1 MSAKKYT
8 FLDFLKS
15 LFTINFYRPKH
26 LAKFFDDKGK
36 TKEEFFF
43 DVLLIIL
50 VLISS
55 FFYILET
62 YPLSATVFAII
73 KTLDV
78 LVMIFFSIELFARLK
93 VNKDNKKY
101 WYSFFNIADMLAVIP
116 FWLSLV
122 IPGFGSLQFLRVFRL
137 FKIFRYFDK
146 YFNRKRIQRKVIT
159 RVLIMKIAFT
169 LFVLLYVSAGL
180 FFTFEA
186 GKNPQITTFD
196 DAIYFSLVT
205 VTTVGFGDITPV
217 TKTGQVIVM
226 FIILAGIFSIPVY
239 MSTLLQAHIGQIN
252 KKTVVCETCGLQYHD
267 QNASHC
273 KNCGTALSG

>member
-1 MSAKKYT
+1 MARRYT
-8 FLDFLKS
+8 FTDFLKS
-15 LFTINFYRPKH
+15 LFTLDFYKPKH
-26 LAKFFDDKGK
+26 LAKFFDEKGN
-36 TKEEFFF
+36 TKEEFYF

-50 VLISS
+50 VLLSS
-55 FFYILET
+55 SFYILET
-62 YPLSATVFAII
+62 YNLTPEWYAFVR
-73 KTLDV
+73 TLDV
-78 LVMIFFSIELFARLK
+78 LVMMFFSVELFARLR

-101 WYSFFNIADMLAVIP
+101 LGSFFNIADILAVIP
-116 FWLSLV
+116 FWLSLI

-146 YFNRKRIQRKVIT
+146 YFNHKRIAKKKIT
-159 RVLIMKIAFT
+159 RILIMKIAFT
-169 LFVLLYVSAGL
+169 MFVLLYVSAGL

-186 GKNPQITTFD
+186 GQNPDITTFD
-196 DAIYFSLVT
+196 DAVYFSLVT

-239 MSTLLQAHIGQIN
+239 MSTLLQAHIGQVN
-252 KKTVVCETCGLQYHD
+252 KKRVTCETCTLQYHD

-273 KNCGTALSG
+273 KNCGTQLRG